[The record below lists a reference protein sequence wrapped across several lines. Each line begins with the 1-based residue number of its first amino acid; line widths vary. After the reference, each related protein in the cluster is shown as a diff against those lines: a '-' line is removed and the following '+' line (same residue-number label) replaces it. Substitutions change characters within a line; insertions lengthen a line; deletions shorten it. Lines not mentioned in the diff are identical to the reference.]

1 MSGYQE
7 TAMEKPP
14 IEIGYPPA
22 SRPPPHEIREANRG
36 IHRSGQVLDDAH
48 GEGTRV
54 TRFQE
59 TFKHA
64 AATVGNSVQD
74 RADEVI
80 AYTRREPAT
89 ALTMAAAVGVLV
101 GLAMAIGGFSGK
113 GWLAPRHRKPNRI
126 ARATRRTSAGF
137 QRQDK

>member
-1 MSGYQE
+1 MSGCQE
-7 TAMEKPP
+7 TAMEKTP

-22 SRPPPHEIREANRG
+22 SRPTPDEIREANRG
-36 IHRSGQVLDDAH
+36 IHRSGQVLDAAH

-59 TFKHA
+59 TFRHA
-64 AATVGNSVQD
+64 AATVGNSVQN

-113 GWLAPRHRKPNRI
+113 GWLAPRNRKQNVM
-126 ARATRRTSAGF
+126 ARLTGLRWTGF
-137 QRQDK
+137 HG

>member
-1 MSGYQE
+1 MSGCQE
-7 TAMEKPP
+7 TAMEKTP
-14 IEIGYPPA
+14 IEIGCPPA
-22 SRPPPHEIREANRG
+22 GRPTPHEIREANRG
-36 IHRSGQVLDDAH
+36 IHRSGQVLDAAH

-54 TRFQE
+54 PRFQE

-101 GLAMAIGGFSGK
+101 GLAMAIGGLSGK
-113 GWLAPRHRKPNRI
+113 GWLAPRNRQPDGM
-126 ARATRRTSAGF
+126 APAAPPRSQGF
-137 QRQDK
+137 PR

>member
-7 TAMEKPP
+7 TAMEKTP

-22 SRPPPHEIREANRG
+22 SRPTPDEIREANRG
-36 IHRSGQVLDDAH
+36 IHRSGQVVDAAH

-59 TFKHA
+59 TCKHA

-113 GWLAPRHRKPNRI
+113 GWLAPRNRKQNVM
-126 ARATRRTSAGF
+126 ARLTGLRWTGF
-137 QRQDK
+137 HG